1 MSDELAWLIWRHGQ
15 RYAGEY
21 FTQQYLYGWMVY
33 WHWWRSVS
41 LIKPMWVLTVLVASD
56 FCCQLT
62 ERSLHTAALQS
73 AISYG
78 IAFLCARSSGTMD
91 NKFTL
96 SFLFTTTHPRLCRAG
111 QWVWAEKIRTLFYG
125 VGLASIL
132 TLKTDPPV
140 GRVNHLRSW
149 VIYAQPKTSAAYKLG
164 HDQWLEDKVLLTMVV
179 KFDYKTIDMNNG
191 KTL

>member
-62 ERSLHTAALQS
+62 ELSLHTEALQS

-78 IAFLCARSSGTMD
+78 IAFPCARSSGTMD

-111 QWVWAEKIRTLFYG
+111 QWVWAEKIRALFYG

-140 GRVNHLRSW
+140 GRVNHLEVWGDLRP
-149 VIYAQPKTSAAYKLG
+149 A
-164 HDQWLEDKVLLTMVV
+164 
-179 KFDYKTIDMNNG
+179 
-191 KTL
+191 